1 MCKKHHPFKEK
12 RHFSGGKAPRNPL
25 HLAIKGLQHLELGL
39 LLNQLPVFFPQ
50 CLHLPL
56 QEEVPVLK
64 QAELGQG
71 PLCAQGWGLLWSQLA
86 ATLLLSSMW

>member
-1 MCKKHHPFKEK
+1 MQGTSPLQGKKTFVRWKSSQE
-12 RHFSGGKAPRNPL
+12 SL
-25 HLAIKGLQHLELGL
+25 HLAIKVHLDLSL
-39 LLNQLPVFFPQ
+39 LLTQLPVFFPQ
-50 CLHLPL
+50 GLHLPL